1 MSRMEIKRPVTIDDM
16 YHMPKDGQKYELVD
30 GEVVVSPASVLHGE
44 IALKIAHII
53 ATFLDDHPIGKVY
66 GDNVGL
72 VFPTGNLRS
81 PDAFF
86 VRTEKLPDGKSP
98 VTFGE
103 FVPDLAVEVLSP
115 GNSPRYVANK
125 IGEFLECGVPLVWVV
140 DPKPRLSRPINR
152 FRRYN
157 NSLRR
162 TPYPPNPS
170 CRGSH
175 VLFPGFSIN
184 PPVTKGRTH
193 YD

>member
-1 MSRMEIKRPVTIDDM
+1 MSRMEIKKPVTIDDM

-30 GEVVVSPASVLHGE
+30 GEIVVSPAGVLHGE
-44 IALKIAHII
+44 ITLKIAHII

-66 GDNVGL
+66 GDNIGL

-115 GNSPRYVANK
+115 GHGPRYVASK
-125 IGEFLECGVPLVWVV
+125 IGEFLECGVLLVWVV
-140 DPKPRLSRPINR
+140 DHKAQTVTAYHSFSQIQQFAAKDILSAEPI
-152 FRRYN
+152 
-157 NSLRR
+157 L
-162 TPYPPNPS
+162 
-170 CRGSH
+170 
-175 VLFPGFSIN
+175 PGFTCLVSRFF
-184 PPVTKGRTH
+184 T
-193 YD
+193 